1 MERGRIAHLG
11 RKCIT
16 HNKHTNLKY
25 SAFILFILLTLTACN
40 KDKETPQAKPAAVKK
55 EAIVKKFGYT
65 LNDFKVVNDTI
76 QKGDT
81 FGALLGEEGYD
92 AGQIHKITEQIKDTF
107 DLRDIRVGRP
117 FTMLKDKKAP
127 NALKAFI
134 YEPDNL
140 SYYTI
145 DLSDTIAH
153 VKKTIKPITIKRR
166 VIAAA
171 IEGSLAETL
180 GKAGASPAMVQELA
194 DIYAWSI
201 DFFKIQKNDKFAVI
215 VNERY
220 ISDTI
225 YAGVESIEASF
236 FEYKGKKIY
245 AFPFKKDENSR
256 KADYYDEE
264 GKVLKSMFLKAPLKF
279 SHITSRFS
287 PKRFHPVQMRW
298 KAHNGTDYA
307 APTGTPIM
315 STANGVVIQ
324 AGYTSGNGN
333 YVKVKHN
340 GQYTTQYLHMSKIL
354 VRKGQ
359 HVSQGETIGRVG
371 STGLATGPHVCY
383 RFWKNGVQVDALK
396 QRLPS
401 SEPMNAKD
409 KPRFLAYSTPL
420 KKELDSIADKKFNTQ

>member
-1 MERGRIAHLG
+1 LRYTAL
-11 RKCIT
+11 
-16 HNKHTNLKY
+16 
-25 SAFILFILLTLTACN
+25 ILFILFTLSSCN
-40 KDKETPQAKPAAVKK
+40 KEAEKNKSTPKAAVKK
-55 EAIVKKFGYT
+55 EAVVKKFGFT

-76 QKGDT
+76 ENGDT
-81 FGALLGEEGYD
+81 FGKLLGEQGYSAAD
-92 AGQIHKITEQIKDTF
+92 IHKITESIKDTF
-107 DLRDIRVGRP
+107 DLRDIRVGKP

-127 NALKAFI
+127 NGLKVFI

-140 SYYTI
+140 SYYI
-145 DLSDTIAH
+145 VDLRDSIAK
-153 VKKTIKPITIKRR
+153 VNKTVKPITIKRR
-166 VIAAA
+166 TIAAE

-201 DFFKIQKNDKFAVI
+201 DFFKIQKGDKFAVT
-215 VNERY
+215 VREKY
-220 ISDTI
+220 IDGTT
-225 YAGVESIEASF
+225 YAGVDQIEAAF
-236 FEYKGKKIY
+236 FEYKGRKIY
-245 AFPFKKDENSR
+245 AFPFKQNPNAKR
-256 KADYYDEE
+256 FDYYDED

-287 PKRFHPVQMRW
+287 PRRFHPVQMRW

-315 STANGVVIQ
+315 STANGTVIQ

-340 GQYTTQYLHMSKIL
+340 ATYTTQYLHMSKIL
-354 VRKGQ
+354 VRNGQ
-359 HVSQGETIGRVG
+359 HVSQGQTIGLVG

-396 QRLPS
+396 QSLPS
-401 SEPMNAKD
+401 SEPMAAKD
-409 KPRFLAYSTPL
+409 LPAFKKQAEPL
-420 KKELDSIADKKFNTQ
+420 KKELDDIANKTFKTQE